1 MSANSHLS
9 TFKSQ
14 VRIVSCTY
22 SLFVLVY
29 CYYEKISYSS
39 YFHSSALSAHIYPL
53 HYFYPNFLRLIQNR
67 ERNMSTKIQSNTI
80 STGLAMFSMFFG
92 AGNIVFPLA
101 MGQYAKSQNIY
112 AIIGLLITAVGVPF
126 LGLVAM
132 TLFDGDYKKF
142 FRNIGPVPGFLV
154 ALFIMLLIGPFG
166 AMPRVIA
173 FSYSTAKM
181 FIGDISLPAFSAI
194 SCGIIFLM
202 TYKRS
207 RILDILGFFL
217 TPILLLSLA
226 ILVIK
231 GLLTGEAVGDT
242 GTANTAVFLKGLWE
256 GYNTM
261 DLLATFFF
269 SSVVILCLKK
279 ELHPESQQDF
289 KKLIGMTLKAS
300 CIGASLLAIVYIGI
314 SFVAAKH
321 SEALATYPTDEM
333 LGQLSIQ
340 MLGLHAGIIAVI
352 AVALACLTTAI
363 ALAAVFAEYVH
374 EDITNFK
381 VSYRS
386 ALIFTLVSAFLMST
400 LDFAGIMK
408 ILAPILSFI
417 YPSLIV
423 LSLVSL
429 LNKLFNFPYI
439 KGPVFTTF
447 AATLYINIHPY
458 IMNVI
463 G

>member
-1 MSANSHLS
+1 
-9 TFKSQ
+9 
-14 VRIVSCTY
+14 
-22 SLFVLVY
+22 
-29 CYYEKISYSS
+29 
-39 YFHSSALSAHIYPL
+39 
-53 HYFYPNFLRLIQNR
+53 
-67 ERNMSTKIQSNTI
+67 MSTKIQSNTL

-101 MGQYAKSQNIY
+101 MGQYAQSQNIF
-112 AIIGLLITAVGVPF
+112 AILGLLITAVGVPF

-142 FRNIGPVPGFLV
+142 FRNIGPIPGFLV

-181 FIGDISLPAFSAI
+181 FMGNISLPVFSAI
-194 SCGIIFLM
+194 SCVIIFLM

-207 RILDILGFFL
+207 RILDILGYFL
-217 TPILLLSLA
+217 TPLLLLSLA
-226 ILVIK
+226 ILVVK
-231 GLLTGEAVGDT
+231 GLITGETVGSSGDADLT
-242 GTANTAVFLKGLWE
+242 VFMNGLWE

-289 KKLIGMTLKAS
+289 KKLVGMTLKAS
-300 CIGASLLAIVYIGI
+300 CIGASLLAIVYVGI
-314 SFVAAKH
+314 SFVAAGH
-321 SEALATYPTDEM
+321 SEALASFPTDEM

-340 MLGLHAGIIAVI
+340 MLGPYAGIIAVI
-352 AVALACLTTAI
+352 AVAMACLTTAI

-374 EDITNFK
+374 EDITNYK
-381 VSYRS
+381 VSYRAS
-386 ALIFTLVSAFLMST
+386 LIFTLVAAFLMST

-408 ILAPILSFI
+408 ILAPILAFI

-423 LSLVSL
+423 LALVSVL
-429 LNKLFNFPYI
+429 HKLYNFPYI
-439 KGPVFTTF
+439 KGPVFATF
-447 AATLYINIHPY
+447 AATVYFQIHPY
-458 IMNVI
+458 LMNLI